1 MKHPLRLYTIS
12 HILFLFFLF
21 TGCKSE
27 PKFHWRVQ
35 LEPGDSLRYFIDVS
49 QRLRTMS
56 LNMRQNVKFFQC
68 VTVREKIG
76 DSVFRLSNRIERIIV
91 EQFLPGPDSLHR
103 IYFDS
108 DKRDTAEFRFNI
120 LVKTF
125 SQMVNKDFDM
135 WLHHKGH
142 VVRSEFEQIINNIM
156 PAKEGFA
163 QLTESRLA
171 RDASFEQFAAVLP
184 QQAAGEGHQYSHE
197 EYSRVGT
204 YYPLKIRTRYRVA
217 DVKNDKV
224 TLAYET
230 TFSVPDSNRV
240 PFVFQGKQKGQYLLD
255 RRDFLALENNYH
267 QNVEMNLALFGFPVT
282 VFTDTDVRVK
292 RLP

>member
-1 MKHPLRLYTIS
+1 MKHPLRPCKIS
-12 HILFLFFLF
+12 LFLLFLVLL
-21 TGCKSE
+21 TGCDSK

-35 LEPGDSLRYFIDVS
+35 LEPGDSLRYLIDVN
-49 QRLRTMS
+49 QQLRTMS
-56 LNMRQNVKFFQC
+56 LKMRQNVKFYQC
-68 VTVREKIG
+68 VAVREKMG
-76 DSVFRLSNRIERIIV
+76 DSIYRLTNRIERIIL

-103 IYFDS
+103 LYFDS
-108 DKRDTAEFRFNI
+108 DHRDTGKLRFN
-120 LVKTF
+120 LLTKAF
-125 SQMVNKDFDM
+125 SEMVNKDFDM

-142 VVRSEFEQIINNIM
+142 VVRSEFEQIIKNIM

-184 QQAAGEGHQYSHE
+184 EESAGAGHRYVHEG
-197 EYSRVGT
+197 YSRVGT
-204 YYPLKIRTRYRVA
+204 YYPLKTKTHYHIAEV
-217 DVKNDKV
+217 NDKEV

-240 PFVFQGKQKGQYLLD
+240 PFVFQGNQKGHYRLD
-255 RRDFLALENNYH
+255 RGNLLALENNYH